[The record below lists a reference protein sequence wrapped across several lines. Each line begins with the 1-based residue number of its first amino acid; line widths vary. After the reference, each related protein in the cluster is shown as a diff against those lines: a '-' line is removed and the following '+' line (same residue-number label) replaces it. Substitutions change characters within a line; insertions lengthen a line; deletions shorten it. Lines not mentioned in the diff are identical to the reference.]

1 MSTFKILPQIEDEVL
16 EVEII
21 DSQIEELTKLQE
33 YDYFWKTLSILC
45 WDNKDFMNRRFS
57 LIDKI
62 DKKIKHENRL
72 CLYILLLPFII
83 VIGILRFIK
92 KLITC
97 FLVTNNFIIFE
108 NIKYEVC
115 LVNQKYKQFIIGAEW
130 KDMFVRK
137 YALKEVTRCLTYLFL
152 CNLKD

>member
-62 DKKIKHENRL
+62 DKKIKHE
-72 CLYILLLPFII
+72 
-83 VIGILRFIK
+83 K
-92 KLITC
+92 
-97 FLVTNNFIIFE
+97 
-108 NIKYEVC
+108 
-115 LVNQKYKQFIIGAEW
+115 
-130 KDMFVRK
+130 
-137 YALKEVTRCLTYLFL
+137 
-152 CNLKD
+152 